1 MAFDGPREVVAS
13 AARTTTGNSGA
24 LRLRSM
30 ARNISLLVDVTA
42 ASGTGPTLAL
52 SVEWSHD
59 GGTTFAAGEP
69 ADTFTQI
76 SAASKAVKRFDVKA
90 PDYRIVWTIG
100 GTTPSFTFSAR
111 EYLT

>member
-13 AARTTTGNSGA
+13 AARTATGNSGA
-24 LRLRSM
+24 LRLPSPARS
-30 ARNISLLVDVTA
+30 ASLLLDVTA
-42 ASGTGPTLAL
+42 ASGTTPTLDV

-59 GGTTFAAGEP
+59 GGTTWAASQP
-69 ADTFTQI
+69 TDTFTQI
-76 SAASKAVKRFDVKA
+76 TAAGKAVKRFDVKG

-100 GTTPSFTFSAR
+100 GGTPSFTFSAR